1 MEDNLNRVWEII
13 EQVGVCMLTTQ
24 RADGLLRA
32 RPLEARPDRQNNA
45 IYFVTDYRS
54 AKENEI
60 EANPNVGLVFID
72 AKANAYLS
80 LTAQATVSRDSLKA
94 AKLWKATDT
103 MWWEGPNDPNVCVIQ
118 VEPWNAEI
126 WDGPALKAVGVLE
139 FAKARLTGQKP
150 NLGENRKATI
160 NLR

>member
-1 MEDNLNRVWEII
+1 MEDKLNRVWEII

-24 RADGLLRA
+24 RADGRLRA

-45 IYFVTDYRS
+45 IYFVTDCRS

-60 EANPNVGLVFID
+60 EANPNVGLIFID

-80 LTAQATVSRDSLKA
+80 LTARATARCDSTKA
-94 AKLWKATDT
+94 AELWKATDT
-103 MWWEGPNDPNVCVIQ
+103 MWWEGPNDPNVRVIQ

-126 WDGPALKAVGVLE
+126 WDGPAIKAVKVLE

-150 NLGENRKATI
+150 NLGENRKAAI